1 MKTEFDKAHHAHKY
15 NKFTLGPIG
24 LMLLLKTGWGRSV
37 GAITPNRCRPWIST
51 INELM
56 LQLKPTLA
64 CSNTAHSGSL
74 MVILEEGGDTL
85 MSQSGAVMETNKR
98 EAQKNLQNQHR
109 TKSRECSWT
118 SRHGVSVERL
128 SLTDTL
134 LAKH

>member
-1 MKTEFDKAHHAHKY
+1 MKTEFDKSHRAHKHI
-15 NKFTLGPIG
+15 KFTLGPIG

-98 EAQKNLQNQHR
+98 EAQKKS
-109 TKSRECSWT
+109 TKSASHQKQRMFVDEPTQSV
-118 SRHGVSVERL
+118 SRTAEFE
-128 SLTDTL
+128 
-134 LAKH
+134 

>member
-1 MKTEFDKAHHAHKY
+1 MKTEFDKAHRAHQY

-24 LMLLLKTGWGRSV
+24 LMLLPKTGWGRSV

-74 MVILEEGGDTL
+74 TVILEEGGDTL
-85 MSQSGAVMETNKR
+85 MSQSGAVKIYNISIAPKAENVR
-98 EAQKNLQNQHR
+98 R
-109 TKSRECSWT
+109 R
-118 SRHGVSVERL
+118 VSVEPTLYWRNTDISEPRARRL
-128 SLTDTL
+128 FIS
-134 LAKH
+134 